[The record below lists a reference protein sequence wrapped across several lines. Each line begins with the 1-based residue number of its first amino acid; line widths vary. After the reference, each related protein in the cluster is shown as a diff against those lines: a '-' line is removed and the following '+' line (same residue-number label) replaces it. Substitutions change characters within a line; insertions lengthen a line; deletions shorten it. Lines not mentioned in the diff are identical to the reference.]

1 MSAPS
6 KRGRPTKF
14 KPEYVDQAA
23 KLAAL
28 GATDREV
35 ADALGGTEEQYL
47 AAWLRL
53 RREDRGGV
61 IAAQKRARAAAKKRR
76 LEASPSARVRNA
88 TAARLWAAL
97 KGQSDGALFSRLG
110 YSAGALVAH
119 LEARF
124 QPGMSWANYG
134 RWHVDHI
141 RPCASFDLTDPA
153 EFEWCW
159 SLENLQPLWAADNIA
174 KGATYGAA

>member
-1 MSAPS
+1 
-6 KRGRPTKF
+6 
-14 KPEYVDQAA
+14 
-23 KLAAL
+23 
-28 GATDREV
+28 
-35 ADALGGTEEQYL
+35 YL

-53 RREDRGGV
+53 RREDRSGV
-61 IAAQKRARAAAKKRR
+61 IAAQKSARAAAKKRR

-110 YSAGALVAH
+110 YSADALVAH

-124 QPGMSWANYG
+124 QRGMSWSNYG

-141 RPCASFDLTDPA
+141 RPCASFDLTDPS
-153 EFEWCW
+153 EF
-159 SLENLQPLWAADNIA
+159 
-174 KGATYGAA
+174 